1 MSNPNDKLAEMAK
14 QIAALEA
21 QNAQLKAAQTTAMS
35 VKMTDKGGI
44 SVYGLGRFP
53 VTLYPFGKDGEG
65 EGQWARLFSAKD
77 KVLAFIEVNKVELK
91 KRAKA
96 NAAVAEAVKE
106 APLVPTKTAPKSSA
120 L

>member
-1 MSNPNDKLAEMAK
+1 MSDNDKLAAMAK

-21 QNAQLKAAQTTAMS
+21 QNAALKAAATTAMS

-77 KVLAFIEVNKVELK
+77 KVLAFITANTVELK
-91 KRAKA
+91 RRAKA
-96 NAAVAEAVKE
+96 NGEVQEALKAAPIVPSTVK
-106 APLVPTKTAPKSSA
+106 PTKPSA